1 MRRRADRYQVDL
13 TAELFADD
21 CERRVALTDLSRTG
35 AFLRTSPMPIGEQ
48 VHVGVF
54 YEGRQL
60 VAAGSVVHALG
71 LSDARALDREPG
83 IGVAFE
89 PPSCHQDLL
98 FARAVDR
105 LTANRP
111 IVRPRERVILRGD
124 LGDVALPAILVMLE
138 REKKSGR
145 LVLRHGDAAAWIELA
160 HGEIVGAG
168 STVAP
173 GDLRGTVMSLLDWPS
188 GDFELLAT
196 APGRTSTG
204 LSVTYALLE
213 HARLCDERTAR
224 KYVA

>member
-1 MRRRADRYQVDL
+1 MQRRADRYQVEL
-13 TAELFADD
+13 TAELYADE

-35 AFLRTSPMPIGEQ
+35 AFLRTSPLPIGEL
-48 VHVGVF
+48 VHVAVF

-60 VAAGSVVHALG
+60 VAPGCVVHALG

-98 FARAVDR
+98 FARAVER

-111 IVRPRERVILRGD
+111 VVRPRERVILRGD
-124 LGDVALPAILVMLE
+124 LGEVALSAILVMLE

-145 LVLRHGDAAAWIELA
+145 LVLRNGDAWAWIELG
-160 HGEIVGAG
+160 HGEIAGAG
-168 STVAP
+168 SSVTV
-173 GDLRGTVMSLLDWPS
+173 GELRGTVMSLLDWTT
-188 GDFELLAT
+188 GDFELHAT
-196 APGRTSTG
+196 PPGRTSAG
-204 LSVTYALLE
+204 LSITFALIE
-213 HARLCDERTAR
+213 HARICDERAAR